1 MIVEDEPHAM
11 QLLEDHIAK
20 TALLDLRASCYDAGE
35 ALAFLV
41 TNKVD
46 VIFLDI
52 NMPLLSGLE
61 MAAMIAPDQKII
73 FTTAYSDYA
82 LDSFE
87 FHVIDYL
94 LKPVTFRRF
103 MQSVSKLR
111 TSLPVPAAENNT
123 IITEAVQE
131 DAGAD
136 HMFVKSGRQLHKIQF
151 SEIRYIEAMKEY
163 LRIDTGK
170 EKLLVYK
177 RMKEMALSLPTSFV
191 RVHNSYIVN
200 MQHVSSADA
209 ASVTVAGTVLPVSA
223 GYRDAFMTRIRHYL
237 V

>member
-20 TALLDLRASCYDAGE
+20 TALLDLRTSCYDAGE
-35 ALAFLV
+35 ALSFLA
-41 TNKVD
+41 THMVD

-103 MQSVSKLR
+103 MQAVSKLR
-111 TSLPVPAAENNT
+111 TSLPAGDNSN
-123 IITEAVQE
+123 IITEVIPE
-131 DAGAD
+131 ETGAD

-151 SEIRYIEAMKEY
+151 GEIRYIEAMKEY

-177 RMKEMALSLPTSFV
+177 RMKEMALSLPASFV

>member
-11 QLLEDHIAK
+11 QLLEDHIGK
-20 TALLDLRASCYDAGE
+20 TALLDLRSCCYDAGE
-35 ALAFLV
+35 ALAFLA

-103 MQSVSKLR
+103 MQAVSKLR
-111 TSLPVPAAENNT
+111 ASLPAPAGEGSVVAEPAPEET
-123 IITEAVQE
+123 S
-131 DAGAD
+131 AD

-170 EKLLVYK
+170 EKVLVYK
-177 RMKEMALSLPTSFV
+177 RMKEMALLLPASFV

-200 MQHVSSADA
+200 MNHVSSADA

-223 GYRDAFMTRIRHYL
+223 GYRDGFMTRIRHYL